1 MSPARRWC
9 QFSSY
14 LDGQTV
20 DEDVVP
26 PVSCHLL
33 HLRIHLKHLQF
44 ITILVTHSTK
54 VGKYL
59 IFDPYLAADVLD
71 LGPEAGDLP
80 HAVRNFP
87 RGQALHNL
95 VQLSET
101 LKFE

>member
-1 MSPARRWC
+1 M
-9 QFSSY
+9 
-14 LDGQTV
+14 

-80 HAVRNFP
+80 HTVRNLP

-95 VQLSET
+95 VQLSEA
-101 LKFE
+101 LKIE